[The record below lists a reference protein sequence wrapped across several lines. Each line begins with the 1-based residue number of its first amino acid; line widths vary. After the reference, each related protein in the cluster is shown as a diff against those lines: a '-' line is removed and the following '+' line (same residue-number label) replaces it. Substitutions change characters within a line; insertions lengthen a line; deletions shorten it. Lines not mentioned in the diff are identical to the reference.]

1 MNFQRE
7 LLVRNCN
14 GAFFIN
20 KLASGECIFML
31 KVCSSENVNAAK
43 NYLFYRK
50 VFRSVALQKKAHEKH
65 FATESFVFEVDCVG
79 NWLVMQ
85 LRVEHY

>member
-20 KLASGECIFML
+20 KLAGGECIFML

-65 FATESFVFEVDCVG
+65 FATTVLG
-79 NWLVMQ
+79 NWGAV
-85 LRVEHY
+85 RKFKGAAKFF